1 MNGEDGVDLEW
12 DATPNADQPGPF
24 AAVALDPD
32 DRVDTALER
41 PLRPRVTA
49 ELRKLEHCAEEV
61 RQRAERD
68 DVAAVTAETVA
79 RQA

>member
-1 MNGEDGVDLEW
+1 MNGEDGVDLEGTRPRTLISQGHSPRSPW
-12 DATPNADQPGPF
+12 IPTIA
-24 AAVALDPD
+24 
-32 DRVDTALER
+32 VDTALER

-68 DVAAVTAETVA
+68 DVAAVAAETVA